1 MANLNDETKKNLGEE
16 APVAPEFI
24 GKDPAA
30 MTDPELID
38 AVKHTTGIDFGSEMV
53 YRNDAER
60 KLGQTPANYE
70 EADAE
75 EDAGSPPSPTATEKI
90 PEDPPVVP
98 GGSMFLT
105 PEEAAKLGINTENGT
120 QLDPEEAYRENV
132 QKKVDQLRN
141 AEREGYEKM
150 ESEAVRAEE
159 ERMKRLEATL
169 SLPDDHPDKQKLLGD
184 RKQMVADAQ
193 LDDTERRQADRTLEG
208 VSGYDPEM
216 LVPSYEM
223 SDEEEDAATPKAED
237 KADPIPGDDDYGE
250 FVRSLPLEHY
260 IPTKTPVVTTKREPT
275 VVEKVDD
282 WNKKKN
288 SQPLG
293 DQAFFN
299 AVAKFKKNNFG
310 VKTIPLVNSGFFVD
324 IVGSGVVDM
333 QNMYMN
339 VDKNT
344 RMYDYQMEQMRVLI
358 QNIVGTSPK
367 INPNVLRDKIHYE
380 DFDMIAYGHICA
392 TLDKVESVANCTE
405 CGKAFRMNG
414 APGELLLNMDEL
426 AEKAAQIRAA
436 DSIESVSLLSKYR
449 VVNCVNGMTVT
460 LGHPSYANGLGI
472 LNSFA
477 AYYNNLPP
485 LEANRFNSLLGTMRM
500 IRKITLPNGIH
511 TNSLLQI
518 YEAIKL
524 MTQEDLELVQH
535 EISKMRKDV
544 LKPKFGVREVR
555 CPHCGKIVK
564 NVEYED
570 LMNMLFFHT
579 QLSGLL
585 NEPMVQQ

>member
-1 MANLNDETKKNLGEE
+1 MANLNDETKKAIGDES
-16 APVAPEFI
+16 VAPEI
-24 GKDPAA
+24 VGADLGA
-30 MTDPELID
+30 MSNPDLIK
-38 AVKHTTGIDFGSEMV
+38 AVKETTGIDFSSNMV
-53 YRNDAER
+53 YRNAEEE
-60 KLGQTPANYE
+60 KLGHTPADYS
-70 EADAE
+70 EADAAE
-75 EDAGSPPSPTATEKI
+75 DEDSEADAGSSAAKKVE
-90 PEDPPVVP
+90 
-98 GGSMFLT
+98 SMFGEVPAGTTFMT
-105 PEEAAKLGINTENGT
+105 PEEAAQLGIETQGTEIN
-120 QLDPEEAYRENV
+120 PEDAYKENV
-132 QKKVDQLRN
+132 QKKVEQLRA
-141 AEREGYEKM
+141 AEREGYEAM
-150 ESEAVRAEE
+150 EKAAVESEE
-159 ERMKRLEATL
+159 ERFKRLDATL
-169 SLPDDHPDKQKLLGD
+169 NLPDDHPDKIKLLGD
-184 RKQMVADAQ
+184 RKQMVADAT
-193 LDDTERRQADRTLEG
+193 LDEVDRRKADRVYEG
-208 VSGYDPEM
+208 IHGYDPEM
-216 LVPSYEM
+216 LVPSYDMTE
-223 SDEEEDAATPKAED
+223 DEEKAETPTAE
-237 KADPIPGDDDYGE
+237 KEKDPDPGDDDYGE
-250 FVRSLPLEHY
+250 FIRNLPVEHY
-260 IPTKTPVVTTKREPT
+260 IPTDKPVVTTKREPT
-275 VVEKVDD
+275 VVERVDD
-282 WNKKKN
+282 WSKRKN

-293 DQAFFN
+293 DQAFAN

-367 INPNVLRDKIHYE
+367 INPNVLRDKIHYD

-405 CGKAFRMNG
+405 CGMAFRMNG
-414 APGELLLNMDEL
+414 SPTELLINMDEL
-426 AEKAAQIRAA
+426 EERAAQIRAS
-436 DSIESVSLLSKYR
+436 DSIESMSLLSKYR
-449 VVNCVNGMTVT
+449 IVNCVNGMTVT

-477 AYYNNLPP
+477 VYYNNMPP
-485 LEANRFNSLLGTMRM
+485 MEAKRFNSMLSTMRM
-500 IRKITLPNGIH
+500 IRKITLPNGIQ

-535 EISKMRKDV
+535 EIAKMRKDV
-544 LKPKFGVREVR
+544 LRPKFGVREVR

-564 NVEYED
+564 NIEYED

-585 NEPMVQQ
+585 NEKTVQQ